1 MKDLQEKLRNRELVK
16 GTIVLFGEPCI
27 TELLGKMGFD
37 TLWIDTEHTAQDYQE
52 LLTHLMAAS
61 SAGCPALVRVAWND
75 PILIKKVLEQGPA
88 GIIIPMVNSNGELD
102 AAIKSTLYPPYGTR
116 GFGPLRAVS
125 YGLDDQREY
134 IKWSKTGLIR
144 CVQIETKEGVDAME
158 QMVKNP
164 YVDCFIIGPCD
175 LSASAGELFEV
186 NGEATQALIRKAAS
200 LARENG
206 KSIGIATGWESYD
219 ELKRLEDMGINV
231 FFVGSDAQYL
241 INHGKEVLKTLG
253 RI

>member
-1 MKDLQEKLRNRELVK
+1 MISSNEEL
-16 GTIVLFGEPCI
+16 E
-27 TELLGKMGFD
+27 
-37 TLWIDTEHTAQDYQE
+37 
-52 LLTHLMAAS
+52 AAM
-61 SAGCPALVRVAWND
+61 R
-75 PILIKKVLEQGPA
+75 
-88 GIIIPMVNSNGELD
+88 
-102 AAIKSTLYPPYGTR
+102 STLYPPYGTR

-134 IKWSKTGLIR
+134 IKKSRTDLIR
-144 CVQIETKEGVDAME
+144 CVQIESKEGVDAME

-186 NGEATQALIRKAAS
+186 NGEATQTMIRKAAS
-200 LARENG
+200 IARDNG
-206 KSIGIATGWESYD
+206 KSIGIATGWETYE